1 MTTSTIRRFQSV
13 QWHDSKLVG
22 LCFYR
27 AGDEDRVKL
36 SLELQGRDGSLT
48 PAEITFKE
56 SAYIEA
62 DVYLRAKSM
71 CSDDIAGAEC
81 YESSDWKSTVS
92 QPTAYDPIQG
102 GRGLEPF
109 LHFSISMCV
118 PGGTIDILAKDFS
131 LEIKTSSVGRVID
144 RDRVR

>member
-1 MTTSTIRRFQSV
+1 MANSTIERFNSL

-22 LCFYR
+22 LSFYK
-27 AGDEDRVKL
+27 AGHEDRVKL
-36 SLELQGRDGSLT
+36 SLELLGRDGSLT
-48 PAEITFKE
+48 PTELIFKE

-62 DVYLRAKSM
+62 DVYLKAKSM

-81 YESSDWKSTVS
+81 YDLSKWKSTVS
-92 QPTAYDPIQG
+92 RPGAYDPIQG
-102 GRGLEPF
+102 GRGLERF

-131 LEIKTSSVGRVID
+131 LDAGRWPSVHGQ
-144 RDRVR
+144 

>member
-1 MTTSTIRRFQSV
+1 MSTQTMNSTAQRFNNIR
-13 QWHDSKLVG
+13 WHDSKLVG

-27 AGDEDRVKL
+27 AEEEDRVKI
-36 SLELQGRDGSLT
+36 SLELLDKDGSLT

-62 DVYLRAKSM
+62 DVYLQAKSM

-81 YESSDWKSTVS
+81 YESSDWKNNIS
-92 QPTAYDPIQG
+92 QPGPYDVIQG
-102 GRGLEPF
+102 GRGLEHF

-118 PGGTIDILAKDFS
+118 PGGTINILAKNFS
-131 LEIKTSSVGRVID
+131 LEMRTPG
-144 RDRVR
+144 